1 MVSSR
6 VLEPTPNPLPPHS
19 TRTPGVLAI
28 LLFLS
33 GCTGGLLA
41 TVGPDYVSPETTAAR
56 AWQTD
61 QPAAANARS
70 AMPADLRDWWLQFG
84 DPELFRFQTAAQ
96 RVSASVADARARIEG
111 ARAEMVTAIAN
122 GLPRLDTQ
130 VDMLKSRSTFGGPPF
145 DWTRYQAGLQS
156 NWEIDLFGG
165 IARQREAAEGQ
176 LASRHSAWHDA
187 RVALAVEVAHAYLEF
202 RYCQALTR
210 IDEQDVASR
219 RESARLVDVAGVAG
233 LRPPADVAL
242 ASASFADGE
251 ENLVRQQGLC
261 HRSIKGLVALTGLS
275 EAEVRHRLTGKAEL
289 EGRLPSPPPFRLKG
303 LPAATLLQ
311 RPDVA
316 AAEEQV
322 AEASAR
328 IGVEEARRYPRLSLT
343 GNITPQLQTV
353 SAMSAM
359 APYAAGASAA
369 STYFANTWSFG
380 PTLTMPIFDAGK
392 RLADVEA
399 ARIQFEAAKTRFQST
414 VRTAVKE
421 VEVALVRLK
430 TAEERL
436 PRAREALKGYEKN
449 FTATDHL
456 YRAGFGNLLELE
468 QARRQTLIA
477 RRTLADL
484 EQEQVS
490 AWIAL
495 YRAAGGGWQDP
506 AGQTPTIPMRDDP
519 RHPIQTIN
527 TLMSSSSAPSNP
539 PPNGKGLP
547 Q

>member
-1 MVSSR
+1 M
-6 VLEPTPNPLPPHS
+6 
-19 TRTPGVLAI
+19 
-28 LLFLS
+28 
-33 GCTGGLLA
+33 
-41 TVGPDYVSPETTAAR
+41 GPDYAQPETTAAKT
-56 AWQTD
+56 WQSE
-61 QPAAANARS
+61 QPGVADSAAV
-70 AMPADLRDWWLQFG
+70 MPADLRDWWLKFN
-84 DPELFRFQTAAQ
+84 DPEFYRFLTAAQ
-96 RVSASVADARARIEG
+96 RISASVADARARIES
-111 ARAEMVTAIAN
+111 ARAEMVTAMAN

-145 DWTRYQAGLQS
+145 DWTRYQAGLQA

-165 IARQREAAEGQ
+165 ITRQREAAEGN
-176 LASRHSAWHDA
+176 LAARHSAWHDA
-187 RVALAVEVAHAYLEF
+187 RVALAVEVANAYIDY
-202 RYCQALTR
+202 RYCQAL
-210 IDEQDVASR
+210 IQIGEKDVLSR
-219 RESARLVDVAGVAG
+219 RESARLVDLAGVAG

-242 ASASFADGE
+242 AQASFADAE

-261 HRSIKGLVALTGLS
+261 ERSIKGLVALTGLT
-275 EAEVRHRLTGKAEL
+275 EAEVRYRLSQKPERQA
-289 EGRLPSPPPFRLKG
+289 RFPSPPPFRLKG
-303 LPAATLLQ
+303 LPAETLLQ

-328 IGVEEARRYPRLSLT
+328 IGVEEAKRYPRLSLT

-353 SAMSAM
+353 SGMSAFS
-359 APYAAGASAA
+359 PYAAGAGAA
-369 STYFANTWSFG
+369 ATYFANTWSFG

-399 ARIQFEAAKTRFQST
+399 ARIQFEAAKTRFQSV

-436 PRAREALKGYEKN
+436 PRAREALIGYEKN

-490 AWIAL
+490 AWVAL

-506 AGQTPTIPMRDDP
+506 QGIEPAIPVREDP
-519 RHPIQTIN
+519 R
-527 TLMSSSSAPSNP
+527 NP
-539 PPNGKGLP
+539 VTGQKSEDYRR
-547 Q
+547 

>member
-1 MVSSR
+1 MAFYLQR
-6 VLEPTPNPLPPHS
+6 PFRLLWI
-19 TRTPGVLAI
+19 GLI
-28 LLFLS
+28 LN
-33 GCTGGLLA
+33 GCAGGLL
-41 TVGPDYVSPETTAAR
+41 TTLGPDYEQPDTGAAR
-56 AWQTD
+56 NWQSE
-61 QPAAANARS
+61 QPGLPESRAV
-70 AMPADLRDWWLQFG
+70 MPADLRDWWRKFN
-84 DPELFRFQTAAQ
+84 DPDFFRFLTESQ
-96 RVSASVADARARIEG
+96 RVSSSVADARARIET
-111 ARAEMVTAIAN
+111 ARAEMVMAMAN

-145 DWTRYQAGLQS
+145 DWTRYQAGLQA

-165 IARQREAAEGQ
+165 ISRQREAAEGN

-187 RVALAVEVAHAYLEF
+187 RVALAVEVANAYIDF

-210 IDEQDVASR
+210 IAEKDVLSR
-219 RESARLVDVAGVAG
+219 RESARLVDLAGVAG

-242 ASASFADGE
+242 ARASYADAE
-251 ENLVRQQGLC
+251 ENLLRQSGLC
-261 HRSIKGLVALTGLS
+261 ERSIKGLVALTGLT
-275 EAEVRHRLTGKAEL
+275 EAEVRYRLTQKPESQA
-289 EGRLPSPPPFRLKG
+289 RFPAPPPFRLKG
-303 LPAATLLQ
+303 LPAETLLQ

-328 IGVEEARRYPRLSLT
+328 IGVEEAKRYPRLSLT

-353 SAMSAM
+353 SGMSAFS
-359 APYAAGASAA
+359 PYAAGAGAA
-369 STYFANTWSFG
+369 ATYFANTWSFG

-399 ARIQFEAAKTRFQST
+399 ARIQFEAAKTRFQSV

-421 VEVALVRLK
+421 VEVALVRLR

-436 PRAREALKGYEKN
+436 PRAREALAGYEKN

-456 YRAGFGNLLELE
+456 YRAGFGSLLELE

-490 AWIAL
+490 AWVAL
-495 YRAAGGGWQDP
+495 YRAAGGGWQDSEGAAP
-506 AGQTPTIPMRDDP
+506 AIPVREDP
-519 RHPIQTIN
+519 RNPITGQR
-527 TLMSSSSAPSNP
+527 AEEY
-539 PPNGKGLP
+539 KR
-547 Q
+547 